1 MCVVIIVCHQF
12 QHVQFVMAEEVS
24 RVAQRC
30 EEAKQ
35 SLVLDLSHCELMS
48 LPEAV
53 FFIVKNVQL
62 REVNLS
68 HNKLKKLPKKFSS
81 RFAAVTSESLIAP
94 FTFNTLVT
102 YIRVSIYVYIMWFI
116 HWLTNDH
123 ILLVPA

>member
-1 MCVVIIVCHQF
+1 
-12 QHVQFVMAEEVS
+12 MAEEVS

-53 FFIVKNVQL
+53 FFILKDIQL

-68 HNKLKKLPKKFSS
+68 HNQLKKLPKKFSS
-81 RFAAVTSESLIAP
+81 RFNTVTSESSIIP
-94 FTFNTLVT
+94 FNFTTTLSVWNTL
-102 YIRVSIYVYIMWFI
+102 
-116 HWLTNDH
+116 HH
-123 ILLVPA
+123 

>member
-1 MCVVIIVCHQF
+1 
-12 QHVQFVMAEEVS
+12 MAEEVS

-102 YIRVSIYVYIMWFI
+102 YIRVPIYTYTSCGLFTGLPM
-116 HWLTNDH
+116 TTYY
-123 ILLVPA
+123 